1 MPYCPY
7 CGALVADD
15 ATTCRNCGASLHA
28 QQHGLSQ
35 SPQSVQTTPIPS
47 APQYPQYPQGGGG
60 TRNYVIMGVVSAIL
74 SLLVVPEIFGSV
86 AIILGAY
93 SWKKEQGNRGLYIV
107 ILGIVCLLIGV
118 YFTSEFALIDL
129 LPTS

>member
-28 QQHGLSQ
+28 QQPGLSQ
-35 SPQSVQTTPIPS
+35 SPQSGQTAPIPS
-47 APQYPQYPQGGGG
+47 APQYPQGGGG
-60 TRNYVIMGVVSAIL
+60 TRNYVIFGLVSAIL

-93 SWKKEQGNRGLYIV
+93 SWKKELGNGGLYIV
-107 ILGIVCLLIGV
+107 ILGIVCMLIGV
-118 YFTSEFALIDL
+118 YFTSQFALIDL